1 MAATRLQFYVLC
13 SMYIAPNSNSLS
25 PWIGLML
32 HICSPNWPI
41 DLAMSVPGPM
51 IVCRYD
57 DNGMLVGGVMMILIQ
72 IFKRSQAEPQAS
84 LFFEAESYNS
94 STSHLML
101 SS

>member
-1 MAATRLQFYVLC
+1 MAATMLQFYVLC
-13 SMYIAPNSNSLS
+13 SMYIAPNSLS

-32 HICSPNWPI
+32 HIFSPNWPI
-41 DLAMSVPGPM
+41 DLAMSVPGPI

-57 DNGMLVGGVMMILIQ
+57 DNGMVVGSMMILIQ

-84 LFFEAESYNS
+84 LFFEEESYNS
-94 STSHLML
+94 PTSHLML

>member
-32 HICSPNWPI
+32 HICSPNGPI
-41 DLAMSVPGPM
+41 NLAMSVPGPSM
-51 IVCRYD
+51 IVFHYD
-57 DNGMLVGGVMMILIQ
+57 DNGMVVGSMMILIQ

-84 LFFEAESYNS
+84 LFFEAGSYNS